1 MKGWGKTPPSHDGEK
16 YTHTTIVGQVFKAN
30 MQQNTNALK
39 VGLAIHHPF
48 LFSTTT
54 ILNLIG
60 AELKYGLAFHK
71 FINNFMS
78 LIINNNNT

>member
-1 MKGWGKTPPSHDGEK
+1 MKGWGKTSPSHDGGK
-16 YTHTTIVGQVFKAN
+16 YTHTTIVGQVFRAN
-30 MQQNTNALK
+30 TQQNINTLK
-39 VGLAIHHPF
+39 VGLAIHHHF

-54 ILNLIG
+54 ILNLTE

-78 LIINNNNT
+78 LIIN